1 MSEADDHVPDD
12 PISDDP
18 IPDDPIPDDPIIDE
32 PQATG
37 RDMPRLDHLDPPI
50 PPREAIAEVRVRAP
64 TRGNR
69 RLEGFLDAVNADT
82 HVKALWH
89 VSAVNAS
96 RRLGLTDH
104 SWVHIQIVLNIGLR
118 LARLLFRRG
127 IIPSVTT
134 DYGMSD
140 RDAEV
145 VIAAG
150 CLFHCVGMSI
160 HRDDHE
166 RYSLFLTA
174 DRLGSLL
181 ASVYEEPER
190 TVIVSEAM
198 HAIIG
203 HRSKGGDPFTVE
215 AGIVR
220 VADALDMAR
229 GRSRMEFEAGRLD
242 IHSISAYAIEDVK
255 ISPGQDR
262 AVRVE
267 ITMSNSAGIYQVD
280 ELLANKLRG
289 SGLEEHIEVI
299 ARIDAEHERRLLT
312 VFRI

>member
-1 MSEADDHVPDD
+1 VP
-12 PISDDP
+12 STE
-18 IPDDPIPDDPIIDE
+18 E
-32 PQATG
+32 P
-37 RDMPRLDHLDPPI
+37 LS
-50 PPREAIAEVRVRAP
+50 PREALADVRVRVP

-69 RLEGFLDAVNADT
+69 RLERLLDAVNADQQ
-82 HVKALWH
+82 VKAWWH
-89 VSAVNAS
+89 VSAVNAT
-96 RRLGLTDH
+96 RRLGMSDH
-104 SWVHIQIVLNIGLR
+104 SWVHIQIVVNIGLR

-127 IIPSVTT
+127 VMPSVTV
-134 DYGMSD
+134 DYGMGE

-150 CLFHCVGMSI
+150 CLFHCVGMAI
-160 HRDDHE
+160 HREDHE

-174 DRLGSLL
+174 DKLGELL
-181 ASVYEEPER
+181 AAVYEEPER
-190 TVIVSEAM
+190 TIIACEAL

-203 HRSKGGDPFTVE
+203 HRRRGDPFTVE

-229 GRSRMEFEAGRLD
+229 GRSRVPFESGHQN
-242 IHSISAYAIEDVK
+242 IHSLSAYAIEEVK
-255 ISPGQDR
+255 ISPGRDR

-267 ITMSNSAGIYQVD
+267 ISMSNSAGIFQVD
-280 ELLANKLRG
+280 ELLATKLRG

-299 ARIDAEHERRLLT
+299 ARIEAEQEQRLIP

>member
-1 MSEADDHVPDD
+1 MA
-12 PISDDP
+12 
-18 IPDDPIPDDPIIDE
+18 DE
-32 PQATG
+32 P
-37 RDMPRLDHLDPPI
+37 PV
-50 PPREAIAEVRVRAP
+50 PPRDAIAEMRVRVP

-69 RLEGFLDAVNADT
+69 RLEGLLDAVNQDLE
-82 HVKALWH
+82 VKGWWH

-96 RRLGLTDH
+96 RRLGMSDH
-104 SWVHIQIVLNIGLR
+104 SWVHIQIVVNIALR
-118 LARLLFRRG
+118 MARLLFRRG
-127 IIPSVTT
+127 VVPGVVA
-134 DYGMSD
+134 DYGMSE

-166 RYSLFLTA
+166 RFSLFLTA
-174 DRLGSLL
+174 DKLGSLL
-181 ASVYEEPER
+181 ATAYEEPER
-190 TVIVSEAM
+190 TVIASEAL

-203 HRSKGGDPFTVE
+203 HRRQGAPFTIE

-229 GRSRMEFEAGRLD
+229 GRSRVPFEAGQMN
-242 IHSISAYAIEDVK
+242 IHSLSAYAIEEVK
-255 ISPGQDR
+255 ISPGRDR

-267 ITMSNSAGIYQVD
+267 IEMSNSAGIFQVD
-280 ELLANKLRG
+280 ELLATKLRG

-299 ARIDAEHERRLLT
+299 ARIEAEHERRLIP

>member
-1 MSEADDHVPDD
+1 MAE
-12 PISDDP
+12 
-18 IPDDPIPDDPIIDE
+18 IDE
-32 PQATG
+32 PDPGESTASAREISRFG
-37 RDMPRLDHLDPPI
+37 RFDPPI
-50 PPREAIAEVRVRAP
+50 PPREAIAEVRIRAP

-69 RLEGFLDAVNADT
+69 RLERFLEAVNGDS

-118 LARLLFRRG
+118 LARILFRRG
-127 IIPSVTT
+127 ISPSVTA

-140 RDAEV
+140 HDAEV
-145 VIAAG
+145 VIAAA

-160 HRDDHE
+160 HRNDHE

-181 ASVYEEPER
+181 EGVYEEPEQ

-203 HRSKGGDPFTVE
+203 HRSKGGEPFTVE
-215 AGIVR
+215 AGILR

-255 ISPGQDR
+255 ISPGEDR

-267 ITMSNSAGIYQVD
+267 IAMSNSAGIYQVD

-299 ARIDAEHERRLLT
+299 ARIDAEHEKRLLT

>member
-1 MSEADDHVPDD
+1 VDDEDELVSEDAPLDEVP
-12 PISDDP
+12 P
-18 IPDDPIPDDPIIDE
+18 PDGSPV
-32 PQATG
+32 G
-37 RDMPRLDHLDPPI
+37 RHPLEPPI

-69 RLEGFLDAVNADT
+69 RLERFLEAVNADD

-96 RRLGLTDH
+96 RRLDMSDH

-118 LARLLFRRG
+118 LARILFRRG
-127 IIPSVTT
+127 VVPSVTV
-134 DYGMSD
+134 DYAMSQQ
-140 RDAEV
+140 DAEV

-160 HRDDHE
+160 HRKDHE

-174 DRLGSLL
+174 DKLESLL
-181 ASVYEEPER
+181 ATAYQEPER
-190 TVIVSEAM
+190 TVIVSEAL

-203 HRSKGGDPFTVE
+203 HRADGAPFTVE

-220 VADALDMAR
+220 IADALDMAR
-229 GRSRMEFEAGRLD
+229 GRSRVPFEAGRHN
-242 IHSISAYAIEDVK
+242 IHSLSAYAIEEVK
-255 ISPGQDR
+255 ISPGDDR

-267 ITMSNSAGIYQVD
+267 IAMSNSAGIYQVD
-280 ELLANKLRG
+280 ELLAEKLHG
-289 SGLEEHIEVI
+289 SGLEEHFEVV
-299 ARIDAEHERRLLT
+299 ARIDAEHEERLIE

>member
-1 MSEADDHVPDD
+1 MAE
-12 PISDDP
+12 
-18 IPDDPIPDDPIIDE
+18 IDE
-32 PQATG
+32 PDPAESTASTREVSRFG
-37 RDMPRLDHLDPPI
+37 RFDPPI
-50 PPREAIAEVRVRAP
+50 PPREAIAEVRIRAP

-69 RLEGFLDAVNADT
+69 RLERFLDAVNADT

-118 LARLLFRRG
+118 LARILFRRG
-127 IIPSVTT
+127 ISPSVTA

-140 RDAEV
+140 HDAEV
-145 VIAAG
+145 VIAAA

-160 HRDDHE
+160 HRNDHE

-181 ASVYEEPER
+181 EGVYEEPEQ

-203 HRSKGGDPFTVE
+203 HRSKGGEPFTVE
-215 AGIVR
+215 AGILR

-255 ISPGQDR
+255 ISPGEDR

-267 ITMSNSAGIYQVD
+267 IAMSNSAGIYQVD

-299 ARIDAEHERRLLT
+299 ARIDAEHEKRLLT

>member
-1 MSEADDHVPDD
+1 VTEF
-12 PISDDP
+12 
-18 IPDDPIPDDPIIDE
+18 E
-32 PQATG
+32 PPAS
-37 RDMPRLDHLDPPI
+37 PEPLPEPPSQESFAET
-50 PPREAIAEVRVRAP
+50 PPQTPREAIAEVRVRAP

-69 RLEGFLDAVNADT
+69 RLERLLAAVNDDPQ
-82 HVKALWH
+82 VKAWWH
-89 VSAVNAS
+89 VSAVNAT
-96 RRLGLTDH
+96 RRLGMSDH

-118 LARLLFRRG
+118 LGRLLFRRG
-127 IIPSVTT
+127 VTPSVVA
-134 DYGMSD
+134 DYGMSE

-145 VIAAG
+145 VIAAA

-174 DRLGSLL
+174 DKLGSLL
-181 ASVYEEPER
+181 AEAYEEPER
-190 TVIVSEAM
+190 SVIVAEAL

-203 HRSKGGDPFTVE
+203 HRRKGNPFTVE

-220 VADALDMAR
+220 VSDALDMAR
-229 GRSRMEFEAGRLD
+229 GRSRVPFEAGHRN
-242 IHSISAYAIEDVK
+242 IHSLSAYAIEEVK
-255 ISPGQDR
+255 IGPGRDR

-267 ITMSNSAGIYQVD
+267 IEMSNSAGIFQVD
-280 ELLANKLRG
+280 ELLATKLRG

-299 ARIDAEHERRLLT
+299 ARIDAEHEKRLIP